1 MSNYIAV
8 REGDTV
14 KEYKIPAFGEFT
26 VEQWRMLF
34 RPDAEAD
41 TDSAWFHEVKRFSG
55 VPLKALRKMP
65 ISEFD
70 RLLEAY
76 KTLRM
81 EASARQAEVSQDFTN
96 PEFIE
101 HEGVKYI
108 VPKDLERESAA
119 QWIDLNAALDKADTE
134 PEVMANIC
142 GCMLVPEGQE
152 YAGPLTE
159 KMHTLPVRTAM
170 GLTAFFLS
178 RSERLRTSIARSTK
192 RRVMS
197 LLQGQGLADRSST
210 KPTAIAGTR

>member
-14 KEYKIPAFGEFT
+14 KEYKIPTFGEFT
-26 VEQWRMLF
+26 VAEWLRLCIPANTEEGEAKWMEEIKRM
-34 RPDAEAD
+34 
-41 TDSAWFHEVKRFSG
+41 TG
-55 VPLKALRKMP
+55 IPLKALRKLT
-65 ISEFD
+65 ISEYD
-70 RLLEAY
+70 KLVDAY
-76 KTLRM
+76 VQLRT
-81 EASARQAEVSQDFTN
+81 EASARQAEVQTDFTN

-152 YAGPLTE
+152 YAGPITD

-170 GLTAFFLS
+170 GITAFFLS
-178 RSERLRTSIARSTK
+178 RSERLRTSIDRSTK

-197 LLQGQGLADRSST
+197 LLQGQGLADRSSIR
-210 KPTAIAGTR
+210 PTVIAGTH